1 MNNEINNS
9 RLTQL
14 FALLSEQPQEVFL
27 NYAIASE
34 YKKMQNWAQAVLWFE
49 KTLQLEPSYLA
60 AYYQMAEALE
70 ASNQREAAKRAYEIG
85 ITYAQAAKDLKSIS
99 EFKNA
104 LMNLEIED

>member
-14 FALLSEQPQEVFL
+14 FALLSDQPQEIFL
-27 NYAIASE
+27 HYAIASE
-34 YKKMQNWAQAVLWFE
+34 YKKVQNWDEAAAWFLR
-49 KTLQLEPSYLA
+49 TLALNPSYIA
-60 AYYQMAEALE
+60 AYYQLAEVYE
-70 ASNQREAAKRAYEIG
+70 ANGQRSEAKAAYETG
-85 ITYAQAAKDLKSIS
+85 IIHAQAAKDLKSIS

>member
-9 RLTQL
+9 RLSQL
-14 FALLSEQPQEVFL
+14 FALLSDQPQEVFL
-27 NYAIASE
+27 HYAIASE
-34 YKKMQNWAQAVLWFE
+34 YKKAQNWEEALVWFQ
-49 KTLQLEPSYLA
+49 KTVQLTPDYIA

-70 ASNQREAAKRAYEIG
+70 ANGQREEAKKSLETG
-85 ITYAQAAKDLKSIS
+85 LEYAQAAKDLKSIS

>member
-14 FALLSEQPQEVFL
+14 LALLSKQPQEVFL
-27 NYAIASE
+27 HYAIASE
-34 YKKMQNWAQAVLWFE
+34 YKKEQNWEEAVFWFQ
-49 KTLQLEPSYLA
+49 KTLQLDPSYLA
-60 AYYQMAEALE
+60 AYYQMAEAFE
-70 ASNQREAAKRAYEIG
+70 ANEQRDAAKKAYEVG
-85 ITYAQAAKDLKSIS
+85 IIYAQAAKDLKSIS